1 MNHQIN
7 NSIYNFTF
15 DRASEILAKLA
26 RLNFSLSKSI
36 PFQAKKYLP
45 VFSEQLLHYKSLFVI
60 VASQAAIIRRIL

>member
-26 RLNFSLSKSI
+26 RLNFHYSI
-36 PFQAKKYLP
+36 PFEAKKYLP